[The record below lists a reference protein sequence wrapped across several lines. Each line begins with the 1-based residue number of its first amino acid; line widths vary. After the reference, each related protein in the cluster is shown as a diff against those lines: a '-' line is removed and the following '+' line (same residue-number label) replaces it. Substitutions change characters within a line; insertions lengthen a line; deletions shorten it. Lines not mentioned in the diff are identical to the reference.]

1 VKKIKHIQTGKARVK
16 LSLFV
21 DGIIQYAEKCKNS
34 TKTLLELNSVKFQ
47 DTELTYKNQ
56 WHFCTSVMRFLT
68 KKIVKGIPFT
78 IAGKIKLKHK
88 RKFSQGSESPLK

>member
-1 VKKIKHIQTGKARVK
+1 
-16 LSLFV
+16 
-21 DGIIQYAEKCKNS
+21 
-34 TKTLLELNSVKFQ
+34 
-47 DTELTYKNQ
+47 
-56 WHFCTSVMRFLT
+56 MRFLT